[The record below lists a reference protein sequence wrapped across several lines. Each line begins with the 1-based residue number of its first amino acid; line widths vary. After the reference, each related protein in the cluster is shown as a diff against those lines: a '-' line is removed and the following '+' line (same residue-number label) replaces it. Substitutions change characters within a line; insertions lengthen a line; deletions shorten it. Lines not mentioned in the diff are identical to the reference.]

1 MTVQIMA
8 RVKCDC
14 ETGIISSPEATRYW
28 NAQRASDLSVS
39 EWIKQNPDEFD
50 EEIPCPKCEG
60 TSWVQKWVSASQI
73 KTLTQINLF
82 DSIEQ
87 WARDRGDHSLVRDK
101 TALAILTLTEVIHAG
116 LQARTEGD
124 SFNHSEAGPY
134 QEKEAIHHQ

>member
-28 NAQRASDLSVS
+28 NAQKASDLSVS
-39 EWIKQNPDEFD
+39 EWVKQNPDEFD
-50 EEIPCPKCEG
+50 EEIPCPECEG
-60 TSWVQKWVSASQI
+60 TSWAQKWVSASQI
-73 KTLTQINLF
+73 KTLTQIDLF

-87 WARDRGDHSLVRDK
+87 WARERGDQSLVRDK

-124 SFNHSEAGPY
+124 SLNDPEAGPY